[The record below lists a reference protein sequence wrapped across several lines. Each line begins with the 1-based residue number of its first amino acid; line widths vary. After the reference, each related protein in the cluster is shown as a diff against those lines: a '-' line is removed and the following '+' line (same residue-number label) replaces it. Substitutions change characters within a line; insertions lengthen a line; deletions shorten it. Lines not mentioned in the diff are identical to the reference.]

1 MTQTNDP
8 PLVASVA
15 LIPDS
20 DEKAD
25 LDAPSDES
33 GKLVVSQAPNI
44 TITSTTVVA
53 DQAERLALD
62 PQEGDIAIQ
71 QDTTESFIF
80 TGGANE
86 LANWQLVQ
94 FDAVGGISGED
105 IAPRDIDG
113 RNLSA
118 IDVSTG
124 TLSSSMTLTA
134 NDVTING
141 LLNGADTSGAA
152 AGEALTS
159 DGAGGFGFSP
169 VGSAAITRN
178 GNEIEYVALDTANL
192 PTASD
197 TGDVGLVTG
206 TNEYVQD
213 VAFGEAFDIGTQTEI
228 KFINS
233 QDDSPQDIAFSNDGT
248 QLFELGKVDNRIL
261 QSSLSTPFD
270 IATATFVKFTVNQDN
285 SPGGITFND
294 DGTRLYE
301 AGNGS
306 DLIYQSNLSTAF
318 DVATISFSKSINS
331 QDTRPEGLAFNDDGT
346 RLYEVGKDGQKIYQS
361 SLTTPFDIATASF
374 TKSIN
379 SQDSIPRG
387 MAFNDDGTRLYE
399 IGDGSNLIYQ
409 SSLSTPF
416 DIGTATFTKS
426 LSTQFPRPTGLT
438 FSTDGSRLYEVG
450 SSDTQISQS
459 TISGIEWQTI

>member
-25 LDAPSDES
+25 LDAPSSQS

-94 FDAVGGISGED
+94 FDAVGGIAGED

-113 RNLSA
+113 RNVFVN
-118 IDVSTG
+118 DVSTG

-159 DGAGGFGFSP
+159 DGSGFIS
-169 VGSAAITRN
+169 IC
-178 GNEIEYVALDTANL
+178 
-192 PTASD
+192 
-197 TGDVGLVTG
+197 
-206 TNEYVQD
+206 
-213 VAFGEAFDIGTQTEI
+213 FG
-228 KFINS
+228 
-233 QDDSPQDIAFSNDGT
+233 
-248 QLFELGKVDNRIL
+248 R
-261 QSSLSTPFD
+261 
-270 IATATFVKFTVNQDN
+270 
-285 SPGGITFND
+285 
-294 DGTRLYE
+294 
-301 AGNGS
+301 
-306 DLIYQSNLSTAF
+306 
-318 DVATISFSKSINS
+318 
-331 QDTRPEGLAFNDDGT
+331 
-346 RLYEVGKDGQKIYQS
+346 
-361 SLTTPFDIATASF
+361 
-374 TKSIN
+374 
-379 SQDSIPRG
+379 
-387 MAFNDDGTRLYE
+387 
-399 IGDGSNLIYQ
+399 
-409 SSLSTPF
+409 
-416 DIGTATFTKS
+416 
-426 LSTQFPRPTGLT
+426 
-438 FSTDGSRLYEVG
+438 
-450 SSDTQISQS
+450 
-459 TISGIEWQTI
+459 WH